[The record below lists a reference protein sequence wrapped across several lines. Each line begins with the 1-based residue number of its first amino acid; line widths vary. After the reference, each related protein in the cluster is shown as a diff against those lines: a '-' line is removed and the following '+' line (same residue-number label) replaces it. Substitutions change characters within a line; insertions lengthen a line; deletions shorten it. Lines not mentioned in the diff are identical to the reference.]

1 MNTGQILPCKRFETN
16 VGKWMNWDHFR
27 GVSLPLEEDQL
38 CETVVQLW
46 GLSPMHI
53 SCHGIWHGRLH
64 YSEKSRWPNSQPE
77 NKWRKVWF
85 LIPRAKPF
93 LKVDLN
99 TSRTPI
105 LTLVLGTIPKPS
117 FWSTSEAAASER

>member
-1 MNTGQILPCKRFETN
+1 
-16 VGKWMNWDHFR
+16 MNWDHFR

-46 GLSPMHI
+46 GLSPEHI
-53 SCHGIWHGRLH
+53 SYHGIWHGQLH
-64 YSEKSRWPNSQPE
+64 YSEKSHWPNSQPE
-77 NKWRKVWF
+77 KNKRTKSLVF
-85 LIPRAKPF
+85 NSKSKDIS
-93 LKVDLN
+93 LN
-99 TSRTPI
+99 ASITPI